1 MLHYLIRRLLIG
13 LMTLTCIT
21 FVVYG
26 LIRQMPGDPTT
37 VAVNES
43 DPSKKLDE
51 ASFRRMRQQYYLD
64 DPFPVGYA
72 HWVTNLLRGDLG
84 RSSYQKQSVTT
95 AIGQRVGPTL
105 SLSLTSLVLA
115 MMLSIPLG
123 LISSARSGKADERTL
138 STMLYMLYSFPA
150 FVAALL
156 LQYVFYL
163 KLGWLPLDRM
173 QSDNYDALSAGG
185 QLLDRLWHFI
195 LPVVCYT
202 YGSLAYESR
211 FIRANMA
218 EVLRQ
223 DYIRTARAKGAGP
236 LRVLVHHAF
245 RNTLIPMVT
254 LLGLMLPGLLSG
266 TVILEKIFSWPGMGL
281 LFLEAIYARDY
292 SLIMGLTLLFS
303 VLTLLGTLLS
313 DVLYAVVDPR
323 VTYS

>member
-13 LMTLTCIT
+13 LVTLTCIT

-37 VAVNES
+37 VAINES

-72 HWVTNLLRGDLG
+72 HWAVNLLKGDLG
-84 RSSYQKQSVTT
+84 RSSYQKQPVTV

-105 SLSLTSLVLA
+105 FLSLTSLVLA
-115 MMLSIPLG
+115 MGLSIPLG
-123 LISSARSGKADERTL
+123 LYSSARSGKTDERVL
-138 STMLYMLYSFPA
+138 STLLYMLYSFPS

-163 KLGWLPLDRM
+163 KLGWLPLDQMRS
-173 QSDNYDALSAGG
+173 QGFESLSFGG
-185 QLLDRLWHFI
+185 QLLDLLWHSI
-195 LPVVCYT
+195 LPVTCYT
-202 YGSLAYESR
+202 YGSLAYETR

-223 DYIRTARAKGAGP
+223 DFIRTARAKGAGP
-236 LRVLVHHAF
+236 LRVLAHHAF

-254 LLGLMLPGLLSG
+254 MLGLMLPGLLSG

-313 DVLYAVVDPR
+313 DVLYAIVDPR

>member
-1 MLHYLIRRLLIG
+1 MLNYLIRRLLIG
-13 LMTLTCIT
+13 LLTLTCIT
-21 FVVYG
+21 FIVYG

-37 VAVNES
+37 VAINES
-43 DPSKKLDE
+43 DPSKKLDL
-51 ASFRRMRQQYYLD
+51 ASFKRMREQYYLD
-64 DPFPVGYA
+64 DPFPIGYA

-84 RSSYQKQSVTT
+84 RSSYQKQSVTS
-95 AIGQRVGPTL
+95 AIGQRIGPTL
-105 SLSLTSLVLA
+105 LLSVTSLTLA
-115 MMLSIPLG
+115 LLLSIPLG
-123 LISSARSGKADERTL
+123 LYSSARNGKTDERVL
-138 STMLYMLYSFPA
+138 STLLYMLYSFPS

-156 LQYVFYL
+156 LQYTFYL
-163 KLGWLPLDRM
+163 KLGWLPLDGM
-173 QSDNYDALSAGG
+173 HSDGYESYSFVG
-185 QLLDRLWHFI
+185 QLVDVAWHSI

-223 DYIRTARAKGAGP
+223 DYIRTARAKGVGP
-236 LRVLVHHAF
+236 ISLLVRHAF

-254 LLGLMLPGLLSG
+254 LLGMMLPALLSG

-303 VLTLLGTLLS
+303 VLTLLGTLVS
-313 DVLYAVVDPR
+313 DILYAVVDPR
-323 VTYS
+323 VSYS

>member
-13 LMTLTCIT
+13 LVTLTCIT
-21 FVVYG
+21 FFVYG

-37 VAVNES
+37 VAINES

-72 HWVTNLLRGDLG
+72 HWITNLLRGDLG

-95 AIGQRVGPTL
+95 AIGQRAGPTL
-105 SLSLTSLVLA
+105 FLSLTSLILA
-115 MMLSIPLG
+115 MGLSIPLG
-123 LISSARSGKADERTL
+123 LYSSARNGRTDERIL
-138 STMLYMLYSFPA
+138 STLLYMLYSFPA

-156 LQYVFYL
+156 LQYTFYL

-173 QSDNYDALSAGG
+173 HSDGYESLSFGR
-185 QLLDRLWHFI
+185 QLLDLVWHSI
-195 LPVVCYT
+195 LPVTCYT
-202 YGSLAYESR
+202 YGGLAYDTR

-223 DYIRTARAKGAGP
+223 DYVRTARAKGVGP
-236 LRVLVHHAF
+236 VRVLVHHAF

-254 LLGLMLPGLLSG
+254 MLGLMLPGLLSG
-266 TVILEKIFSWPGMGL
+266 TVILEKIFSWPGMGS

-303 VLTLLGTLLS
+303 VLTLLGTLIS

-323 VTYS
+323 VSYS

>member
-1 MLHYLIRRLLIG
+1 MLNYLIRRVLLG
-13 LMTLTCIT
+13 FVTLVCIT

-26 LIRQMPGDPTT
+26 LIRLMPGDPTT
-37 VAVNES
+37 VAINES
-43 DPSKKLDE
+43 DPSKKLDK
-51 ASFRRMRQQYYLD
+51 ASFDRMRKQYYLD
-64 DPFPVGYA
+64 RPIPVGYGY
-72 HWVTNLLRGDLG
+72 WLLNVVRGDLG
-84 RSSYQKQSVTT
+84 RSTYQKRPVST
-95 AIGQRVGPTL
+95 AIGQRIGPTL
-105 SLSLTSLVLA
+105 YLSLTSLVIA
-115 MMLSIPLG
+115 MGVAVPVG
-123 LISSARSGKADERTL
+123 LVASARSGKTDERL
-138 STMLYMLYSFPA
+138 VSTAFYMLYSFPT

-173 QSDNYDALSAGG
+173 HSDGYEKFSVGR
-185 QLLDRLWHFI
+185 QWLDLAWHSV

-202 YGSLAYESR
+202 YGSLAYDSR

-223 DYIRTARAKGAGP
+223 DYIRTAQAKGVGP
-236 LRVLVHHAF
+236 TMVLVKHAF
-245 RNTLIPMVT
+245 RNTLIPLVT
-254 LLGLMLPGLLSG
+254 LLGLMLPALLSG
-266 TVILEKIFSWPGMGL
+266 TVILEQIFTWPGMGL

-292 SLIMGLTLLFS
+292 PLIMGLTLLFS

>member
-37 VAVNES
+37 VAINES

-72 HWVTNLLRGDLG
+72 HWVMNLLRGDLG
-84 RSSYQKQSVTT
+84 RSSYQKQAVTT
-95 AIGQRVGPTL
+95 AIGQRIGPTL
-105 SLSLTSLVLA
+105 SLSLTSLVIA
-115 MMLSIPLG
+115 MALSIPLG
-123 LISSARSGKADERTL
+123 LMSSARSGKADERVM
-138 STMLYMLYSFPA
+138 STTLYMLYSFPA
-150 FVAALL
+150 LVAALL

-173 QSDNYDALSAGG
+173 QSDNYDTLSAGG
-185 QLLDRLWHFI
+185 QFFDRLSHFI
-195 LPVVCYT
+195 LPVICYT

-223 DYIRTARAKGAGP
+223 DFIRTARAKGAGP
-236 LRVLVHHAF
+236 IRVLVHHAF